1 MAEADLVWEAAIF
14 EDPNGGRI
22 VVWPHLPCVRM
33 SNDLRTREHWDGLAL
48 IASEEDIKIWPEEE
62 KQERESPGV
71 HVSAA
76 HASGTVLGRLM
87 DDLIALEIEGP
98 SIPDP
103 EPLRLLHHAQNARG
117 GMPIFPI
124 EPSMEDD
131 DWIDWL
137 TRAADAQVT
146 MGSLLSR
153 ITVSRRWKKRR
164 KIAASR
170 VARGRGVSVE
180 MGAASVS
187 SAAWWE
193 EECSGLT
200 TSLIEERALR
210 MAARIRGALASLR
223 ESRALDTPRGG
234 PSLLVPVHQPRMST
248 LVGAIEAWPDPEYTK
263 PIK

>member
-1 MAEADLVWEAAIF
+1 MADADLVWEVAIF
-14 EDPNGGRI
+14 DDPDGGRI

-33 SNDLRTREHWDGLAL
+33 SNELRTREHWDGLGL
-48 IASEEDIKIWPEEE
+48 IASEEDIAIWPEEE

-87 DDLIALEIEGP
+87 DDLITLEIEGP

-103 EPLRLLHHAQNARG
+103 EPLRLLHHAKNARG

-164 KIAASR
+164 KLATPR
-170 VARGRGVSVE
+170 VAKNRGVSID

-200 TSLIEERALR
+200 DALIEERALR
-210 MAARIRGALASLR
+210 MASRIRGALSSMR
-223 ESRALDTPRGG
+223 ESRVDDSSIGG

-248 LVGAIEAWPDPEYTK
+248 LVDAIMAWPDAESIDPVK
-263 PIK
+263 